1 MTLALSLQLST
12 SDDAIEVAY
21 PAMDRWM
28 MQEDGTSFVL
38 QEDGTSKIIFSLST
52 D

>member
-21 PAMDRWM
+21 PAMRRDM
-28 MQEDGTSFVL
+28 IQEDGASFVL

>member
-1 MTLALSLQLST
+1 MTLALSLNLST
-12 SDDAIEVAY
+12 SDDVIEVIY

-28 MQEDGTSFVL
+28 MQEDGTS
-38 QEDGTSKIIFSLST
+38 KIIFSLST

>member
-21 PAMDRWM
+21 PAMDRWL
-28 MQEDGTSFVL
+28 MQEDATSFVL

>member
-1 MTLALSLQLST
+1 MTIALSLQLST

-21 PAMDRWM
+21 PAMDRWL

-38 QEDGTSKIIFSLST
+38 QEDNSKIIFSLST

>member
-1 MTLALSLQLST
+1 L
-12 SDDAIEVAY
+12 
-21 PAMDRWM
+21 
-28 MQEDGTSFVL
+28 QEDGTSFVL

>member
-28 MQEDGTSFVL
+28 LQEDGASFVL

>member
-28 MQEDGTSFVL
+28 LQEDGTSFVL
-38 QEDGTSKIIFSLST
+38 KEDGTSKIVFSLST

>member
-28 MQEDGTSFVL
+28 LQEDGTSFVL
-38 QEDGTSKIIFSLST
+38 QEDGSSKIIFSLST